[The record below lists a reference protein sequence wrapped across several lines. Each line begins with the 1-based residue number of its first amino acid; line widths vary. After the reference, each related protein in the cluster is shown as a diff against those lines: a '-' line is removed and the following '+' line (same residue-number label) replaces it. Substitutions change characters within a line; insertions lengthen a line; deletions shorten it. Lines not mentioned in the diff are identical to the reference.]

1 MRRPLS
7 RQVVRRQ
14 SKSSMALT
22 LKRAIRLMR
31 VARVPPQRWVPRVT
45 RRDIC
50 QRLGLAFL
58 VLLTLDAFFWFVI
71 AAGDFGGLSSS
82 QSAILTASQAA
93 GPVSILL
100 LLFPELSS
108 HAWLSLQRLEEFL
121 FWEFCWRTTARAL
134 KLPDGRGTLECVG
147 GTSLAG

>member
-1 MRRPLS
+1 
-7 RQVVRRQ
+7 
-14 SKSSMALT
+14 MALT

-82 QSAILTASQAA
+82 QSAILTAIQAA

-100 LLFPELSS
+100 LLFPELSLPRVAIVAAIGGVS
-108 HAWLSLQRLEEFL
+108 VLGVLLAYYRPCSQAARWAGYTGVCWWHFL
-121 FWEFCWRTTARAL
+121 GWMI
-134 KLPDGRGTLECVG
+134 
-147 GTSLAG
+147 AGSMVT